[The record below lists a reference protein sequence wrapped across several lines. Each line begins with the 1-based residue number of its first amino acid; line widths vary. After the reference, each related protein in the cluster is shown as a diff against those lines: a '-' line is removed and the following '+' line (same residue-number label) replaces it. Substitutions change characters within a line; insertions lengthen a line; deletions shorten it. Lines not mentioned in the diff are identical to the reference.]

1 MECSLYR
8 GGVRDPSVTGLD
20 GVGSLLASDEL
31 VWLDVIAPEP
41 GDFTAL
47 QAAIPPLVEFD
58 LARLQRLGRPP
69 KTKVFDDVLL
79 VRSYG
84 VLFDEELKTHEI
96 HAIAGASFLV
106 TLRYGP
112 TFDLSPVAAR
122 WARAPERGIEGGA
135 FLLAVLLDEIVDDY
149 FDVVDRFEEQA
160 DALTDRVFD
169 DQNSTGSKALQERR
183 KALQLEIHR
192 LRGELAK
199 FRREILPFG
208 ELRELAQRPAPFV
221 GPAAAEDFR
230 DVADAVLRVIEL
242 IDNARDQLTSAFE
255 AQMAQVSNE
264 LNQTMKKLSGWAAI
278 LLVPTLIAGIY
289 GMNFREMPELRFA
302 LGYPMALGLMVVAA
316 FILYRVFKHKD
327 WL

>member
-8 GGVRDPSVTGLD
+8 GGAKDPSITGLD
-20 GVGSLLASDEL
+20 GIGSLLASDEL
-31 VWLDVIAPEP
+31 VWLDVVAPEP
-41 GDFTAL
+41 SAFPAL
-47 QAAIPPLVEFD
+47 QTAIPPLVGFD
-58 LARLQRLGRPP
+58 FARLQRLGRPP
-69 KTKVFDDVLL
+69 KTKVFDDALL
-79 VRSYG
+79 VRCYG
-84 VLFDEELKTHEI
+84 VLFDGGLETHEI
-96 HAIAGASFLV
+96 HAIAGPTFLV
-106 TLRYGP
+106 TLRYGTP
-112 TFDLSPVAAR
+112 FDLAPVAAR
-122 WARAPERGIEGGA
+122 WARDPERASEGGA
-135 FLLAVLLDEIVDDY
+135 FLLAVLLDEVVDDY

-169 DQNSTGSKALQERR
+169 DQDAAGTRALQERR

-192 LRGELAK
+192 LRSELAR

-208 ELRELAQRPAPFV
+208 ELRELAQRPASFV
-221 GPAAAEDFR
+221 GRAAGEDFR
-230 DVADAVLRVIEL
+230 DVADAALRVTEL

-264 LNQTMKKLSGWAAI
+264 LNQTMKKLSAWAAI

-289 GMNFREMPELRFA
+289 GMNFRRMPEIDFA
-302 LGYPMALGLMVVAA
+302 FGYPMALGLMLGAG

>member
-1 MECSLYR
+1 LYR
-8 GGVRDPSVTGLD
+8 GGVKDPSVTDLD

-41 GDFTAL
+41 NDFAEL

-79 VRSYG
+79 VRCYG
-84 VLFDEELKTHEI
+84 VLFDGELKTHEV
-96 HAIAGASFLV
+96 HAIAGATFLL

-112 TFDLSPVAAR
+112 PFDLSPVTRR
-122 WARAPERGIEGGA
+122 WARTPDRGNEGGA
-135 FLLAVLLDEIVDDY
+135 FLLAVLLDEVVDDY

-160 DALTDRVFD
+160 DAVTDRVFD
-169 DQNSTGSKALQERR
+169 DQDAPGSKASQERR
-183 KALQLEIHR
+183 RDLQLEIHR
-192 LRGELAK
+192 LRGELAR
-199 FRREILPFG
+199 FRRQILPFG
-208 ELRELAQRPAPFV
+208 ELRELAQRPARFV
-221 GPAAAEDFR
+221 GPGAAEDFR
-230 DVADAVLRVIEL
+230 DVADAVLRVTEL

-264 LNQTMKKLSGWAAI
+264 LNQTMKKLSAWAAI
-278 LLVPTLIAGIY
+278 LLAPTLIAGIY
-289 GMNFREMPELRFA
+289 GMNFRRMPELEFVF
-302 LGYPMALGLMVVAA
+302 GYPMAVGIMLVTGFVL
-316 FILYRVFKHKD
+316 FRVFKRKD